1 VRTQLKSGLTVL
13 VEENH
18 AAPVAAIQVWVRVG
32 SADEHDDEAGLAHL
46 HEHMLFKGTARRGP
60 GEIARAIEAAGGE
73 INAWTSF
80 DQTVYHVVMASQ
92 FFAEGMDILAD
103 AVTSAAFDPDELK
116 REIEVVCEEIKR
128 SADSPTRK
136 LSKELFATS
145 FLQHP
150 YGKPVIGTEESVRS
164 FTREGIL
171 KFYRRWYQPQNCVVA
186 VVGDVSEAEVVRLA
200 EKLFVWPASEF
211 VPAPQRP
218 HEPRREQP
226 AARLKQEQL
235 KEGYLSI
242 AWPAPPLAND
252 DVAALDALSIVL
264 GHGEASRLHR
274 AMKRDRLLCT
284 EVQASCYTPID
295 PGLTIVGLTLQPGQV
310 RDAVREALAQVYKV
324 RREEVTVE
332 ELGLACRL
340 LESDAVYQRETVQGQ
355 ARKLGFYESSAGGL
369 AFEQRYFDNVAALT
383 PARVREAA
391 ERHIDPSAA
400 VISALL
406 PLEGDGLTEAEL
418 TGLLEEAAQ
427 AERARPRPPRT
438 AAPQTAEVREK
449 VRVLG
454 SATVGKLLR
463 EKLPGGG
470 TLLIKEERAV
480 PLVALRAAWMG
491 GMRAE
496 TEENA
501 GINMMLARLA
511 SKGTRTRGPEQI
523 VREMESMGGSLGGNS
538 GRNSFGLRAE
548 FLSRHLPKGFD
559 LFAEA
564 LIDPVFKAEE
574 VQRERTL
581 QIDELRSREDN
592 PAGVAFLLFGQT
604 LYRTHPYRFDSLGN
618 EPAVQ
623 QLDPDRLAAYRARQ
637 YNPGAVTLAVMGD
650 VDPGEVR
657 DLVLERFGKLP
668 KSERPLIAPPREA
681 PISAPRK
688 AVRTLDKAQAHLVL
702 GFPGVSLDSRDR
714 WTLEVLSAVLSGQGG
729 RLFVELRDKRSLAYS
744 VTSFSME
751 GIDPG
756 YFAVYIGCGPGKT
769 QESLDGIRAELE
781 KVRASAPSAAELDRA
796 RTHLIGTHAIGM
808 QRNSS
813 RAAMV
818 VFDEC
823 YGLGADAGAK
833 YAEHISAV
841 TGESVLDAAQ
851 RILDPQR
858 EVIALVAPAGSVPK
872 ELQGLPELKE
882 LGL

>member
-1 VRTQLKSGLTVL
+1 MRTQLPNGLTVL

-32 SADEHDDEAGLAHL
+32 SADERDDEAGLAHL
-46 HEHMLFKGTARRGP
+46 HEHMLFKGTARRAP

-80 DQTVYHVVMASQ
+80 DQTVYHVVVASQ
-92 FFAEGMDILAD
+92 FFAEGMDVLAD
-103 AVTSAAFDPDELK
+103 AVTSAAFDPEELK

-136 LSKELFATS
+136 LSKELFAAS
-145 FLQHP
+145 FLRHP

-171 KFYRRWYQPQNCVVA
+171 RFYRRWYQPQNCVVA
-186 VVGDVSEAEVVRLA
+186 AVGDVSEAEVVRLA
-200 EKLFVWPASEF
+200 EKLFVWPAAGFE
-211 VPAPQRP
+211 PAPQRP
-218 HEPRREQP
+218 SEPRREQP
-226 AARLKQEQL
+226 VARLRKEQL

-242 AWPAPPLAND
+242 AWPAPPLAAD
-252 DVAALDALSIVL
+252 DVAALDALSIIL

-284 EVQASCYTPID
+284 EVQASCYTPVD

-324 RREEVTVE
+324 RREEVTRE

-369 AFEQRYFDNVAALT
+369 EFEQRYFDNVARLT
-383 PARVREAA
+383 PAWVREAA

-406 PLEGDGLTEAEL
+406 PSEGTDITEAEL
-418 TGLLEEAAQ
+418 VGLLEEAAK
-427 AERARPRPPRT
+427 AERARPRTPRSE
-438 AAPQTAEVREK
+438 AQLAQTAEKREK
-449 VRVLG
+449 VRILG
-454 SATVGKLLR
+454 SAKTGPLLR
-463 EKLPGGG
+463 EPLPGGG

-480 PLVALRAAWMG
+480 PLIAIRAAWLG

-496 TEENA
+496 TEANA

-548 FLSRHLPKGFD
+548 FLSRHLPAGFD
-559 LFAEA
+559 LFSEA
-564 LIDPVFKAEE
+564 LIDPVFAAEE

-581 QIDELRSREDN
+581 QVDELRSRDDN

-618 EPAVQ
+618 EASVQ

-637 YNPGAVTLAVMGD
+637 YQPAAVTLAVMGD

-657 DLVLERFGKLP
+657 DLVLSRFGKLT
-668 KSERPLIAPPREA
+668 KVERPLIAPPREE
-681 PISAPRK
+681 PIAAPRQ
-688 AVRTLDKAQAHLVL
+688 AVRKLEKAQAHLVL
-702 GFPGVSLDSRDR
+702 GFPGVSLADDER

-751 GIDPG
+751 GVDPG

-769 QESLDGIRAELE
+769 QEALDGIRAELD
-781 KVRASAPSAAELDRA
+781 KCRSSAPSAAELDRA
-796 RTHLIGTHAIGM
+796 RTHLIGGHAIGM
-808 QRNSS
+808 QRNSA

-818 VFDEC
+818 TFDEC
-823 YGLGADAGAK
+823 YGLGADASSH
-833 YAEHISAV
+833 YAERIGAV
-841 TGESVLDAAQ
+841 TADHILAAAQ
-851 RILDPQR
+851 HILDPQR
-858 EVIALVAPAGSVPK
+858 EVIALVAPASAVPK
-872 ELQGLPELKE
+872 ELRE
-882 LGL
+882 

>member
-1 VRTQLKSGLTVL
+1 MRTQLPNGLTVL

-32 SADEHDDEAGLAHL
+32 SADERDDEAGLAHL

-60 GEIARAIEAAGGE
+60 GEVARAIETAGGE

-80 DQTVYHVVMASQ
+80 DQTVYHVIVASR
-92 FFAEGMDILAD
+92 FFAEGMDVLAD
-103 AVTSAAFDPDELK
+103 AVTSAAFDPGELG

-136 LSKELFATS
+136 LSKELFAAS
-145 FLQHP
+145 FLRHP

-171 KFYRRWYQPQNCVVA
+171 RFYRRWYQPQNCVVA
-186 VVGDVSEAEVVRLA
+186 AVGDVSEAEAVRLA
-200 EKLFVWPASEF
+200 EKLFVWPAGEF
-211 VPAPQRP
+211 APAPKRP
-218 HEPRREQP
+218 AEPRREQP
-226 AARLKQEQL
+226 VARLRQEEL
-235 KEGYLSI
+235 KEGYLSL
-242 AWPAPPLAND
+242 AWPAPPLAAD
-252 DVAALDALSIVL
+252 DVPALDALSIVL

-295 PGLTIVGLTLQPGQV
+295 PGLTIVGLTLQPAQV
-310 RDAVREALAQVYKV
+310 RDAVREALEQVYRV
-324 RREEVTVE
+324 RREEVTRD

-369 AFEQRYFDNVAALT
+369 EFEARYFENVARLT
-383 PARVREAA
+383 PAKVREAA

-406 PLEGDGLTEAEL
+406 PLDGKGLTEAEL
-418 TGLLEEAAQ
+418 VGLLEEAGKT
-427 AERARPRPPRT
+427 ERARPRTPRNPE
-438 AAPQTAEVREK
+438 AQIAEKRAPVRI
-449 VRVLG
+449 LG
-454 SATVGKLLR
+454 RAKTGPLLR
-463 EKLPGGG
+463 EPLPGGG
-470 TLLIKEERAV
+470 MLLIKEERAV

-491 GMRAE
+491 GLRAE
-496 TEENA
+496 AESNT

-523 VREMESMGGSLGGNS
+523 VREMESMGGSIGGNS

-548 FLSRHLPKGFD
+548 ILSRHLAAGFD
-559 LFAEA
+559 LFSEA
-564 LIDPVFKAEE
+564 LIDPVFDPEE

-592 PAGVAFLLFGQT
+592 PAGVAFLLFGET
-604 LYRTHPYRFDSLGN
+604 MYRTHPYRFDSLGN
-618 EPAVQ
+618 EASVQ
-623 QLDPDRLAAYRARQ
+623 RLDPDRLAAYRAQQ
-637 YNPGAVTLAVMGD
+637 YQPGAVTVAVMGD

-657 DLVLERFGKLP
+657 DLVLARFGKLARVVQP
-668 KSERPLIAPPREA
+668 AIAPPREA
-681 PISAPRK
+681 PIAAPRK
-688 AVRTLDKAQAHLVL
+688 AVRKLEKAQAHLVL
-702 GFPGVSLDSRDR
+702 GFPGVSLADEDR

-751 GIDPG
+751 GLDPG

-769 QESLDGIRAELE
+769 QEALDGIRAELD
-781 KVRASAPSAAELDRA
+781 KCRASPPSAAELDRA

-808 QRNSS
+808 QRNSA

-818 VFDEC
+818 TFDEC
-823 YGLGADAGAK
+823 YGLGADASAK
-833 YAEHISAV
+833 YAERIGAV
-841 TGESVLDAAQ
+841 TVDRVLATAQ

-858 EVIALVAPAGSVPK
+858 EVIALVAPAGAVPK
-872 ELQGLPELKE
+872 ELQE
-882 LGL
+882 